1 MNDHLPMTIPDRWT
15 VEPLFY
21 RQTKAEIASGKPKQL
36 KFYAL
41 MFGGEIQKKVSTER
55 ETESL
60 RDMAKFLN
68 RRNLAPRPRIQCIAD
83 TNIPPL
89 PKKKVHKHSLHPTP

>member
-1 MNDHLPMTIPDRWT
+1 MSEELPMTIPDRWT
-15 VEPLFY
+15 VEPVFR
-21 RQTKAEIASGKPKQL
+21 RQTKDEIQSGKPKEL
-36 KFYAL
+36 KHYAL
-41 MFGGEIQKKVSTER
+41 FYGGEVQKKATSER

-68 RRNLAPRPRIQCIAD
+68 RRNLAPRHRIQCKAD

-89 PKKKVHKHSLHPTP
+89 PKKAKPVIS